1 MDRTETRYVAL
12 RWPKQAT
19 WNVSVRNSN
28 LYSSSKIYVAK
39 RQLLLATTVT
49 TTKTRRRRR
58 RRRMQTA
65 NCRTVKDNRN
75 AECVSAHTH
84 MYIHTHTDIRIHTQI
99 HTHKHSRAYLH
110 THTRTHTHTLNQR
123 LLLAELWKRFE
134 CIQIALGNSANAFR
148 KIVPS
153 IVA

>member
-1 MDRTETRYVAL
+1 
-12 RWPKQAT
+12 
-19 WNVSVRNSN
+19 
-28 LYSSSKIYVAK
+28 
-39 RQLLLATTVT
+39 
-49 TTKTRRRRR
+49 
-58 RRRMQTA
+58 MQTV

-84 MYIHTHTDIRIHTQI
+84 RYGTFILTP
-99 HTHKHSRAYLH
+99 AYVH
-110 THTRTHTHTLNQR
+110 THTRTCTHTRARIHTLNQR

>member
-1 MDRTETRYVAL
+1 
-12 RWPKQAT
+12 
-19 WNVSVRNSN
+19 
-28 LYSSSKIYVAK
+28 
-39 RQLLLATTVT
+39 
-49 TTKTRRRRR
+49 
-58 RRRMQTA
+58 MQTV

-84 MYIHTHTDIRIHTQI
+84 RYGTFILTPAYVFTRKCTHTHT
-99 HTHKHSRAYLH
+99 RAYFH
-110 THTRTHTHTLNQR
+110 THTRTCTHTRARIHTLNQR